1 MKKAKFEY
9 IKEDGSKSE
18 RTVINPSFIKES
30 YNSYKDFNKNDV
42 KYLSGYEINSDGLSQ
57 EQLLAYENSIN
68 EYYSDIFM
76 SLSEFLES
84 KGLNPKNV
92 NLKSFKKEGVKN
104 LNIIE

>member
-9 IKEDGSKSE
+9 LKEDGTKSE

>member
-9 IKEDGSKSE
+9 LKEDGSKSD
-18 RTVINPSFIKES
+18 RIVVNPSFVKES

-42 KYLSGYEINSDGLSQ
+42 KYLSGYEIDSKNLSA
-57 EQLLAYENSIN
+57 EQIETYENCIK
-68 EYYSDIFM
+68 EYYSDVFM
-76 SLSEFLES
+76 TLNEFLES

-92 NLKSFKKEGVKN
+92 NLKSFKKEGIQN

>member
-9 IKEDGSKSE
+9 LKEDGSKSE
-18 RTVINPSFIKES
+18 RMIINPSFIKES
-30 YNSYKDFNKNDV
+30 YNSYKDFNKSDV
-42 KYLSGYEINSDGLSQ
+42 KYLSGYEIESKNLSS
-57 EQLLAYENSIN
+57 EQIETYEKCIK

-76 SLSEFLES
+76 SLNEYLES

-92 NLKSFKKEGVKN
+92 NLKSFKKEGIKN